1 MRIFKNRFGVAA
13 LTASVLALA
22 TALPGSAMAADNT
35 ITLGAVVSISGDY
48 ATNGKLTRQG
58 YNLAVDRINSKGG
71 VKVGDKT
78 YKLKIKYYDDE
89 STSARASQLAE
100 RLIKQDDIKFV
111 LGPYGSALTK
121 AIAPVTEKYGV
132 PMIEGNGAARG
143 LFQKGY
149 KYLFA
154 VLNTSDYYLRP
165 AINLLA
171 KQAKAEG
178 KDPSSMKVA
187 IATQNDNFSQDVRD
201 GVLEAVKKYGMKVV
215 VDDKLPPGL
224 NDMTTTLTKVKA
236 LKPDALLVSAHAHGA
251 PLAVNQIAS
260 QHVYVPM
267 LALTHCKAGEIVEK
281 YGKKANYALCASQ
294 WDPHLNYT
302 GHWFKSAGEFAQA
315 AKKKYDETPT
325 YQVAES
331 AASVIVF
338 ADAFQRAGSLDQE
351 KVRDAIAD
359 TDLQTF
365 YGPVKFDDTGKN
377 IAKSMVMYQI
387 QDQKYKVVAPTKWAS
402 TKMIYPAP
410 KWSER

>member
-1 MRIFKNRFGVAA
+1 MKILNKKAILAA
-13 LTASVLALA
+13 AAASALALA
-22 TALPGSAMAADNT
+22 AAVPGSALAADGT
-35 ITLGAVVSISGDY
+35 ITLGAVVSVSGDY

-58 YNLAVDRINSKGG
+58 YDLAVERINSMGG

-78 YKLKIKYYDDE
+78 YDLKIKYYDDE

-100 RLIKQDDIKFV
+100 RLIQQDHIKYI

-121 AIAPVTEKYGV
+121 AIAPITEKYKV
-132 PMIEGNGAARG
+132 PMVEGNGAARE

-165 AINLLA
+165 AVELLA
-171 KQAKAEG
+171 QQAKAEG
-178 KDPSSMKVA
+178 KDPSSMTIA

-201 GVLEAVKKYGMKVV
+201 GVMEAAKKYGMKIV

-251 PLAVNQIAS
+251 PLAVNQVAA
-260 QHVYVPM
+260 QKVYVPM
-267 LALTHCKAGEIVEK
+267 LALTHCKAGQIVKK
-281 YGKKANYALCASQ
+281 YGAKANYALCASQ
-294 WDPHLNYT
+294 WDPNLSYT
-302 GHWFKSAGEFAQA
+302 GHWFKSAGEFAKA
-315 AKKKYDETPT
+315 AKKKYGVAPT

-331 AASVIVF
+331 AASVVVF
-338 ADAFQRAGSLDQE
+338 ANAFQQAGTLDPQ
-351 KVRDAIAD
+351 KVRDAIAA
-359 TDLQTF
+359 TDIQTF

-377 IAKSMVMYQI
+377 VAKSMVMYQI

-402 TKMIYPAP
+402 SKMVYPMP